1 MRQYFFPLAS
11 KLAKKTPKKR
21 RFSPLFIAITTS
33 KKLITN
39 RKKWVVFFI
48 LTLVILP
55 TLPAHANLG
64 AAFEPVAK
72 VFSPL
77 YERFIGKDSPQID
90 PKEAGTIPPQEV
102 SFEVDDVP
110 MEPSLPIS
118 IDSPTPDLLTL
129 LQAEFAIDRDDPQTA
144 LHLYKAEALKDNAT
158 AVFERA
164 LGLSM
169 QLESFDKSL
178 EFAKAWQDKNSDHV
192 PVWFYVTH
200 LAIKSGDYATA
211 VHNLKLILAY
221 DPKADLSQ
229 IFAGILPDSLP
240 AQRALF
246 AELQSIDSDH
256 NPSLSVL
263 KSGLLVQLGEHTP
276 AILHLNNAINADKN
290 NLAYRILKADILKDQ
305 YPEALPAFLR
315 QSIHATTGETKKQLY
330 LYHTQYL
337 IDQGNLMG
345 AWEVLQGAGELLY
358 QDVEMAQLA
367 SLVALDI
374 QRYDDANRL
383 LLALIDEPS
392 ARSEAYYYLG
402 VSHERMQDYRGALGY
417 FAKVDDMQY
426 VLSAVKKQVA
436 YELMFDNPE
445 GAIEALVALR
455 QNFEMY
461 ASDSYMLQ
469 ADVLVRLDKKDEAY
483 ELLSVA
489 YQEYPD
495 DPALLYA
502 KLGLMDDELYYDD
515 KMAGVRFLLEFDPHN
530 PSYQLAMAR
539 LILHKSPDDESAIEM
554 AKSISQMT
562 PDSLDYT
569 AQVQLEALL
578 LLANTAYAQGD
589 YQAVLDYLEMPYELT
604 PDLQV
609 GTLLL
614 RAHQKLGHTQ
624 QVQNLLGELQHRFG
638 GKSQ

>member
-1 MRQYFFPLAS
+1 M
-11 KLAKKTPKKR
+11 
-21 RFSPLFIAITTS
+21 
-33 KKLITN
+33 TN

-55 TLPAHANLG
+55 ALPAHANLG
-64 AAFEPVAK
+64 MAFEPVAK

-77 YERFIGKDSPQID
+77 YERFVGKDIAQN
-90 PKEAGTIPPQEV
+90 PKDETTLWADINAKM
-102 SFEVDDVP
+102 DDELP
-110 MEPSLPIS
+110 IETLSPIS

-144 LHLYKAEALKDNAT
+144 LRLYKVEALKDNAT

-169 QLESFDKSL
+169 QLEGFDKSL

-229 IFAGILPDSLP
+229 IFAGVLPNTPS

-246 AELQSIDSDH
+246 AELQSIDSDQ

-263 KSGLLVQLGEHTP
+263 KSGLLVQLDEHTP

-305 YPEALPAFLR
+305 HPRALPAFLR

-330 LYHTQYL
+330 LYHAQHL
-337 IDQGNLMG
+337 IAQGNLVG
-345 AWEVLQGAGELLY
+345 AWEVLQSAGELLY

-383 LLALIDEPS
+383 LLTLIDEPS
-392 ARSEAYYYLG
+392 VRSEAYYYLG
-402 VSHERMQDYRGALGY
+402 ISHERMQDYQGALDY

-426 VLSAVKKQVA
+426 VLPAVKKQVA
-436 YELMFDNPE
+436 YELMFDNPD

-469 ADVLVRLDKKDEAY
+469 ADVLVRLGKKDEAF

-502 KLGLMDDELYYDD
+502 KLELMDNELYYDD
-515 KMAGVRFLLEFDPHN
+515 KMAGVQFLLEFDPHN

-539 LILHKSPDDESAIEM
+539 LLLHKSPDDESAIDM
-554 AKSISQMT
+554 AKAISQMT

-569 AQVQLEALL
+569 PQIQLEALL
-578 LLANTAYAQGD
+578 LLANTAYAQGN
-589 YQAVLDYLEMPYELT
+589 YQAVLDYLETPYELT
-604 PDLQV
+604 PNLSV

-614 RAHQKLGHTQ
+614 RAYQKLGHMQ

-638 GKSQ
+638 DKSQ